1 MENETMKQN
10 PATIKYIY
18 VITLEYLYVFYYIV
32 YNFPIL
38 VYQLY
43 QFITQNIFHYV
54 PLLTCLLE
62 NNESCSFT

>member
-1 MENETMKQN
+1 MENKTMEQN

-32 YNFPIL
+32 YNLPII

-43 QFITQNIFHYV
+43 SVYYSKYIPLGTFIYMFV
-54 PLLTCLLE
+54 RK
-62 NNESCSFT
+62 